1 MDPATIA
8 LLGDLFDKKIENLEN
23 RIVEKVT
30 EAVSDSV
37 SERVSKTVD
46 KKIESVVAP
55 MMKRQDDFEARSE
68 TKMDDLQKQISSI
81 SEILKCQAAD
91 KIQSQFPP
99 QPIPGQ
105 AYLYAAAAAA
115 PAPAP
120 PAPSA
125 HPAMRVANTSSIANR
140 NRVRDNN
147 HAYLLNIV
155 NSAKFVIGVS
165 PLTPKHVE
173 DQVVAPGEDALVKA
187 AIEYLWKEL
196 NVRES
201 EISESDIEKVFL
213 PAKSNRAD
221 FTKLYIRF
229 KSQEQAN
236 LCLYLAKSLTVPQNK
251 ISRYFPRQF
260 NARVKT
266 LGHVAHQLRNG
277 EPKYK
282 TSIEYTE
289 DDIVLLV
296 CPLDSFNYQPY
307 FVENLPA
314 IDLRPPRSPPVGRK
328 LKRTRSDSTSPLAK
342 EKKKDRKVSPVK
354 VHANSNSNV
363 QAEPNDNSEPL
374 DDPEPL
380 MILNQMMVL
389 SLLRMVGEMSS
400 PLMTKILTLLSLTSN
415 SLQLPLQ
422 PFQKM
427 LVTFTTFKL
436 AVL

>member
-1 MDPATIA
+1 MNP
-8 LLGDLFDKKIENLEN
+8 K
-23 RIVEKVT
+23 
-30 EAVSDSV
+30 S
-37 SERVSKTVD
+37 
-46 KKIESVVAP
+46 
-55 MMKRQDDFEARSE
+55 
-68 TKMDDLQKQISSI
+68 
-81 SEILKCQAAD
+81 
-91 KIQSQFPP
+91 
-99 QPIPGQ
+99 
-105 AYLYAAAAAA
+105 
-115 PAPAP
+115 
-120 PAPSA
+120 SA

-307 FVENLPA
+307 FVDNLPA

-328 LKRTRSDSTSPLAK
+328 LKRTRSDSTSPPEK
-342 EKKKDRKVSPVK
+342 EKKKDRKISPVK

-374 DDPEPL
+374 DDPEPNDGAVFVENGGGNEQPADDKNTDSAVSDL
-380 MILNQMMVL
+380 KLPAAPPSAL
-389 SLLRMVGEMSS
+389 SKDVGDFYNLQASS
-400 PLMTKILTLLSLTSN
+400 PLTGKVFFDLKNAIPNRRLSLN
-415 SLQLPLQ
+415 
-422 PFQKM
+422 F
-427 LVTFTTFKL
+427 
-436 AVL
+436 